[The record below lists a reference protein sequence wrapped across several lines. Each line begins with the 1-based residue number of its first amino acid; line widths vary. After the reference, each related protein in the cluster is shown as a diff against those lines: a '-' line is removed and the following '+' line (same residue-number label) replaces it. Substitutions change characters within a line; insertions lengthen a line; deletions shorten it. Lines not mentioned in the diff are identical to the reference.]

1 MILDHFAFRCALAAG
16 IWLSCIGQVVAQ
28 PKASDQGDSPE
39 RLLQTAL
46 ESELAGPSELRR
58 SLLMRALAIEPDFA
72 PARWQ
77 SGFVRWQGQWHSPDE
92 VAELASADKTLA
104 AYRRFRNPM
113 VDTADNQRALAE
125 WCRKHH
131 LADEARA
138 HWLKV
143 LEFDPNDAGAYDA
156 LGLEWFDGRLL
167 TRPQINQAKKEAKA
181 RQQAIRRFSP
191 ALAKWRSAILGGSAK
206 QRDEALDG
214 LRELTDEAAIPAIG
228 MLLEPNV
235 ASKRGLEFQLIL
247 IEILG
252 RMRHPEATSLLVRMS
267 LVPDSIQ
274 LRTAAADQL
283 KTRPMFAYV
292 PQLIAAAP
300 AKMNNRFD
308 VLTRGDGQ
316 IICQEQIVLSG
327 RDFDCK
333 ISHSDFFAP
342 IIADPAGLVLSPGT
356 QQQLQGVAST
366 ELVGDQ
372 QSDAARQYQR
382 WSDTAKSRI
391 QFVLERTTGFKTV
404 DDPELWEKQWNEYY
418 GWYTSPDSRNSRQTY
433 SYETSHYSPNVLA
446 TWIPTTYQPTRVPT
460 PRSAPTQ
467 VPTPQLTQARGPIFR
482 TVASPIP
489 LRHSCFPAGTP
500 VQTLIGPVSIET
512 LRAGDRVLAQDLRT
526 GELTYKTVHETTLRP
541 ATPLVSLSFGSE
553 TLRATAGHPFWV
565 VGAGW
570 RVAKFL
576 KAGDR
581 VHGMHGATVIDAVE
595 QVRPTEVYNLV
606 VSDLHNYFVGQ
617 QRLLVHDN
625 SELEESAVR
634 VPGLDGQVAAP

>member
-1 MILDHFAFRCALAAG
+1 MRHHHFALPCALAAG
-16 IWLSCIGQVVAQ
+16 IWFNCIEQAVGQI
-28 PKASDQGDSPE
+28 KAPDRGDSPE
-39 RLLQTAL
+39 RLVQAAL
-46 ESELAGPSELRR
+46 ESEIGGPSALRKNH
-58 SLLMRALAIEPDFA
+58 LVRALAIDPDFA

-77 SGFVRWQGQWHSPDE
+77 AGFVRWRGQWHSPDE
-92 VAELASADKTLA
+92 IAELASADKTLA
-104 AYRRFRNPM
+104 EYRQLRDRM
-113 VDTADNQRALAE
+113 VDTADNHRVLAE

-131 LADEARA
+131 LADETRA

-143 LEFDPNDAGAYDA
+143 LEFEPNDSGAYEA
-156 LGLEWFDGRLL
+156 LGLEWFDGHLL

-191 ALAKWRSAILGGSAK
+191 ALAKWRSAIVGGSAK

-214 LRELTDEAAIPAIG
+214 LRELTDEAAVPAIG
-228 MLLEPNV
+228 MTLEPNV
-235 ASKRGLEFQLIL
+235 ASKRGLEFQLLL

-252 RMRHPEATSLLVRMS
+252 RMQHPEATSLLVRMS
-267 LVPDSIQ
+267 LLPDSMD
-274 LRTAAADQL
+274 LRSAAADQL

-300 AKMNNRFD
+300 AKMKNRFE

-327 RDFDCK
+327 RDFDYT
-333 ISHSDFFAP
+333 ISHSALFAP
-342 IIADPAGLVLSPGT
+342 IIADPAGLVLSPSA
-356 QQQLQGVAST
+356 QQQLQGVAT
-366 ELVGDQ
+366 AELVGDQ
-372 QSDAARQYQR
+372 QSDAARQYQH
-382 WSDTAKSRI
+382 WSDAVKSRI

-404 DDPELWEKQWNEYY
+404 DDPQLWEKQWNDYY
-418 GWYTSPDSRNSRQTY
+418 GWYTSPYSRDSRRTY
-433 SYETSHYSPNVLA
+433 SYETSQYSPNVLA
-446 TWIPTTYQPTRVPT
+446 TWIPSYEPTRVPT
-460 PRSAPTQ
+460 PRPAPTS
-467 VPTPQLTQARGPIFR
+467 VPTPQLTRSPRPIFR

-489 LRHSCFPAGTP
+489 LRPQSCFPAGTP
-500 VQTLIGPVSIET
+500 VLTLTGPVSIET
-512 LRAGDRVLAQDLRT
+512 LRSGDRVLAQDLRT

-553 TLRATAGHPFWV
+553 KIRATPGHPFWV

-576 KAGDR
+576 KAGDL
-581 VHGMHGATVIDAVE
+581 VHGMNGATVIDAVE
-595 QVRPTEVYNLV
+595 PVRPTEVYNLV

-625 SELEESAVR
+625 SVLEETTVR
-634 VPGLDGQVAAP
+634 IPGLVAKVTAP

>member
-1 MILDHFAFRCALAAG
+1 MRQRHFALPCALAAG
-16 IWLSCIGQVVAQ
+16 IWLNCIGQVVAQ
-28 PKASDQGDSPE
+28 PKAPDQGESPE
-39 RLLQTAL
+39 RLVQAAL
-46 ESELAGPSELRR
+46 ESEIGGPSAQRKNHLE
-58 SLLMRALAIEPDFA
+58 RALAIDPDFA

-77 SGFVRWQGQWHSPDE
+77 AGFVRWRGQWHSPDE
-92 VAELASADKTLA
+92 IAVLAATDKTLA
-104 AYRRFRNPM
+104 EYRKLRDQL
-113 VDTADNQRALAE
+113 VDTADNHRVLAE

-143 LEFDPNDAGAYDA
+143 LEFEPNDTGAFEA

-191 ALAKWRSAILGGSAK
+191 SLAKWRSAIIGGSAK

-214 LRELTDEAAIPAIG
+214 LRELTDEAAVPAIG

-235 ASKRGLEFQLIL
+235 VSKGGLEFQRIL

-252 RMRHPEATSLLVRMS
+252 RMQQPEATSLLVRMS
-267 LVPDSIQ
+267 LLPDSVQ

-283 KTRPMFAYV
+283 KSRPMFAYV

-300 AKMNNRFD
+300 PKMKNRFE

-327 RDFDCK
+327 PDFDYT
-333 ISHSDFFAP
+333 IAHSDFFAP
-342 IIADPAGLVLSPGT
+342 IIADPAGLVLSPGA
-356 QQQLQGVAST
+356 QQQLQGIAT
-366 ELVGDQ
+366 AELVGDQ
-372 QSDAARQYQR
+372 QSDAARQYR
-382 WSDTAKSRI
+382 LWSEAAKSRI
-391 QFVLERTTGFKTV
+391 QFVLERTTGFTKV

-418 GWYTSPDSRNSRQTY
+418 GWYTSPYSTNSRRTY
-433 SYETSHYSPNVLA
+433 SYETSQYSPNGLA
-446 TWIPTTYQPTRVPT
+446 TWIPTTYEPTRAPT
-460 PRSAPTQ
+460 PRPTPTP
-467 VPTPQLTQARGPIFR
+467 VPTPQLTRAPRPILR
-482 TVASPIP
+482 TVASPRP
-489 LRHSCFPAGTP
+489 LMHTCFPAGTP
-500 VQTLIGPVSIET
+500 VLTLTGLVSIET
-512 LRAGDRVLAQDLRT
+512 LRAGDRVLSQDLRT
-526 GELTYKTVHETTLRP
+526 GELTYKTVHELTLRP
-541 ATPLVSLSFGSE
+541 ATPLVSLSFSSE
-553 TLRATAGHPFWV
+553 TIRATPGHPFWV

-576 KAGDR
+576 KVGDR
-581 VHGMHGATVIDAVE
+581 VHGMNGATVIDAVE

-625 SELEESAVR
+625 SVLEETAVR
-634 VPGLDGQVAAP
+634 IPGLVAKAP

>member
-1 MILDHFAFRCALAAG
+1 MRPRHFTLPCALAAG
-16 IWLSCIGQVVAQ
+16 IWLNCTGQVVAQ
-28 PKASDQGDSPE
+28 PKTPDQGDSPE
-39 RLLQTAL
+39 RLVQAAL
-46 ESELAGPSELRR
+46 ESEIGGPSALRKNH
-58 SLLMRALAIEPDFA
+58 LARALAIDPDFA

-77 SGFVRWQGQWHSPDE
+77 AGFIRWRGQWHSPDE
-92 VAELASADKTLA
+92 IAELAATDKTLA
-104 AYRRFRNPM
+104 GYRQLRDQM
-113 VDTADNQRALAE
+113 VDTADNHRVLAE
-125 WCRKHH
+125 WCRKRH
-131 LADEARA
+131 LPDEARA

-143 LEFDPNDAGAYDA
+143 LEFEPNDAGAYEA

-167 TRPQINQAKKEAKA
+167 TRPQIAEAKKEAKA

-191 ALAKWRSAILGGSAK
+191 ALAKWRSAIVGGSAK
-206 QRDEALDG
+206 QRDEALNG
-214 LRELTDEAAIPAIG
+214 LRELTDEAAVPAIG
-228 MLLEPNV
+228 MALELNV
-235 ASKRGLEFQLIL
+235 VSKGGLEFQRIL

-252 RMRHPEATSLLVRMS
+252 RMQHPEATSLLVRMS
-267 LVPDSIQ
+267 LLPDSME

-283 KTRPMFAYV
+283 KSRPMFAYV

-300 AKMNNRFD
+300 PKMKNRFE

-327 RDFDCK
+327 RDFDYT

-342 IIADPAGLVLSPGT
+342 IIADPAGLVLSPSA
-356 QQQLQGVAST
+356 QQQLQGVAT
-366 ELVGDQ
+366 AELVGDQ

-382 WSDTAKSRI
+382 WSDAAKSRI
-391 QFVLERTTGFKTV
+391 QFVLERTTGFKTA

-418 GWYTSPDSRNSRQTY
+418 GWYTSPYSRGSRRTY
-433 SYETSHYSPNVLA
+433 NYETSQYSPNVLA
-446 TWIPTTYQPTRVPT
+446 TWIPTYEPTRVPT
-460 PRSAPTQ
+460 PRRAPTP
-467 VPTPQLTQARGPIFR
+467 VPTPQLTRAPRPILR

-489 LRHSCFPAGTP
+489 LRPQSCFPAGTP
-500 VQTLIGPVSIET
+500 VLTLTGPVSIET

-541 ATPLVSLSFGSE
+541 ATPLVSLSLGSE
-553 TLRATAGHPFWV
+553 TIRATPGHPFWV

-581 VHGMHGATVIDAVE
+581 VHGMHGATVINAVE
-595 QVRPTEVYNLV
+595 QVRPAEVYNLV

-625 SELEESAVR
+625 SVLEETAVR
-634 VPGLDGQVAAP
+634 IPGLVAKVDAR